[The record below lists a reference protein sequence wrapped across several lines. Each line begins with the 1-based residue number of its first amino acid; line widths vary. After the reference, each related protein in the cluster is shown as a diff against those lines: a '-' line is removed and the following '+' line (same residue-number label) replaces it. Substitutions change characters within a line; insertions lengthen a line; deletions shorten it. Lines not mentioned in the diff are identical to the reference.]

1 MAQQDKINTIE
12 QEETELAQTSKGI
25 PSVAGKRKNK
35 SKKGAVIGVC
45 LALFLLACIG
55 VGFYQKFA
63 PKSVETKEKEPI
75 HYNSAKSLILPSLE
89 SITPPEPKVEPQVK
103 SIEVKEEKSPTV
115 APLPAPATVT
125 VFSEPPRIES
135 TGPQGF
141 GAPAKEQKKE
151 PTLAE
156 KRNMAPMMG
165 ESSGASGQ
173 GSGGGKGLAST
184 LREEEQEGYVSS
196 GAGGKLGSLMHG
208 MATPS
213 TRAVMMPDRNLLLAK
228 GTFIDCILETKLDTT
243 VPGMTS
249 CVIPQ
254 DVYSA
259 NGKVLLI
266 EKGSKAIGEYKG
278 AVENGL
284 NRIFVLWTQVQTPK
298 GVRVMLDSPGT
309 DSLGGSGLPG
319 HIDFHW
325 WARFGNALL
334 FTLVQDGFEF
344 AMTKPTENS
353 GGVNYYQNSQ
363 DGMEKIIEEAMRQSG
378 NIPPT
383 LTKNQGER
391 IGIFV
396 ARDVDFSGVYQL
408 NPIKR

>member
-1 MAQQDKINTIE
+1 MAQQDKINSIE

-89 SITPPEPKVEPQVK
+89 SITPPEPKPELQQKTEEEKPPVEPVP
-103 SIEVKEEKSPTV
+103 I
-115 APLPAPATVT
+115 PATPVT
-125 VFSEPPRIES
+125 VFAEPPRIEQ
-135 TGPQGF
+135 GAPQGF
-141 GAPAKEQKKE
+141 GALAKEQKKE

-165 ESSGASGQ
+165 ESAGTSDGGSGAK
-173 GSGGGKGLAST
+173 KGFAST

-208 MATPS
+208 MATPA

-254 DVYSA
+254 DIYSA

-309 DSLGGSGLPG
+309 DSLGGSGLAG
-319 HIDFHW
+319 NIDFHW

-334 FTLVQDGFEF
+334 FTLVQDGFDF
-344 AMTKPTENS
+344 AMTKQTENS